1 MAEDGETTHLTNGD
15 MEPSD
20 LTNGDMEPSHLTNG
34 DMQPED
40 AETHEMTDMNGKEG
54 FEPEKGRKNE
64 GYEGEEEAVY
74 MPNGTTENKDPV
86 IRADSGVEID
96 GTDSENNGD
105 RGASPQNGM
114 VDEEDGLF
122 ESFAETITGL
132 ELSLTESE
140 LTEATERGSTAASI
154 AWNTSEDKDRH
165 PSFVATP
172 ATEDAPSSAT
182 DVKVVSPVPTPPD
195 YPPPPP
201 PPQRGTEP
209 TTKCTLRTDGDT
221 GENTCIKESLKK
233 PVTLDVT
240 SEEETDSET
249 EYDNASDLP
258 WPKASS
264 DSPEKHF
271 VYVGTLD
278 PGIDSAS
285 DNGLETD
292 SSIGD
297 PVDISDS
304 SRPST
309 STPIQGRRQSDPEP
323 PTPPEMADTLNA
335 TIDEPWPAPP
345 TPIAT
350 LEPEDNP
357 GKDEADGIG
366 KDEVD
371 VKPYRS
377 PDPPVKPRRSANSMQ
392 HDKPI
397 MAYEIEMEQLG
408 GNDDDENEET
418 QLIDSQTTPEPTDP
432 TVQVD
437 IGDPDDDP
445 TETADTR
452 DPEELSLTE
461 VETATEY
468 ENHEGGTLTGYDNAT
483 YEVETPADG
492 LETPTYTPPDSP
504 AEDRKY
510 ESAVNMENGD
520 AEDKFRF
527 VQHEGV
533 DDETTRAESRKKF
546 KRKTDCKCICL
557 SILCFIVMILAA
569 AFAFFLAMFFVGS
582 LDGFLGREATEE
594 GPPPQRPQGMMVE
607 APPIQMI
614 TTLAQISLD
623 LDWQMAFDFPS
634 SPERTEIQYNV
645 IRDLDNIFRW
655 GSTEY
660 VYWKTEIDEFRRGPF
675 GENVF
680 VKFTSFFYN
689 VPDGM
694 ITVPEGTT
702 SPSTDELYDFAREDM
717 SQIVFELLA
726 TAIDGG
732 RFQSVTVE
740 RGTLELLLTEI
751 TEGTRRMTVEAPPI
765 QMITT
770 LAQISLD
777 LDWQVAFD
785 FPSSPERTEI
795 QDNVTRDLDNI
806 FRWGSTEYVY
816 WKTEID
822 DFRRGPFG
830 ESVFVKF
837 TSFFY
842 NVPDGMITVPE
853 GTTSPSTDELYEFA
867 REDMSQIVFE
877 LLATAID
884 GGRFES
890 VTVERGTLE
899 LLSTEITEGTRR

>member
-278 PGIDSAS
+278 PGIDS
-285 DNGLETD
+285 
-292 SSIGD
+292 
-297 PVDISDS
+297 
-304 SRPST
+304 
-309 STPIQGRRQSDPEP
+309 
-323 PTPPEMADTLNA
+323 
-335 TIDEPWPAPP
+335 
-345 TPIAT
+345 
-350 LEPEDNP
+350 
-357 GKDEADGIG
+357 
-366 KDEVD
+366 
-371 VKPYRS
+371 
-377 PDPPVKPRRSANSMQ
+377 
-392 HDKPI
+392 
-397 MAYEIEMEQLG
+397 
-408 GNDDDENEET
+408 NEET